1 MRRYRIDAVVSS
13 TARVPTISFRKSW
26 SRLFIVRR
34 TCPRTMFVVI
44 AEAARRFDILR
55 SYDPVVEM
63 RLYRTLE
70 GRSFLSSFWPLFI
83 DPLGR

>member
-1 MRRYRIDAVVSS
+1 
-13 TARVPTISFRKSW
+13 
-26 SRLFIVRR
+26 
-34 TCPRTMFVVI
+34 MFVVI